1 MNINGLYNPYNCEI
15 SPEMFY
21 LSLKSGSF
29 FLILFIITLIYV
41 NSVIYTTLY
50 LLTSIVIIKK
60 AIQTK
65 QLRCLGNTS
74 LPVSIR
80 FQIRDHFNHQ

>member
-1 MNINGLYNPYNCEI
+1 MSINGLDDPSNHE
-15 SPEMFY
+15 SPDMFY

-29 FLILFIITLIYV
+29 FLILFIIILIYL
-41 NSVIYTTLY
+41 NSVISTALY